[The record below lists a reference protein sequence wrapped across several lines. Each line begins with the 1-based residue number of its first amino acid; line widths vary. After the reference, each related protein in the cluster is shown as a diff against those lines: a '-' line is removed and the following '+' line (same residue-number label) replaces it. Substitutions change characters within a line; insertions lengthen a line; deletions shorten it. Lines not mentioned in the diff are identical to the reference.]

1 MTDLFDFNTDDLEPL
16 PSNDLL
22 HGVRRSALLVTEPV
36 WGVYKKIPIWV
47 IEITNDLFPVKFEYK
62 QRGYKGLVFSERLNR
77 VEFV

>member
-1 MTDLFDFNTDDLEPL
+1 MKTDKVKSNHSKL
-16 PSNDLL
+16 PIL
-22 HGVRRSALLVTEPV
+22 GVRRSALLVTEPV

>member
-1 MTDLFDFNTDDLEPL
+1 MKIEQNLQEPQKQAL
-16 PSNDLL
+16 NIPV
-22 HGVRRSALLVTEPV
+22 VRRSALLITEPV

-77 VEFV
+77 IEFV